1 VKGITSVSSS
11 KKTGADKRAMVGD
24 WSTTADFFGAILA
37 GLLLGLLADALL
49 NTTPWLVILGVL
61 AGFGVGFQKMYE
73 FSKQIE
79 DQAREAQRERD
90 GL

>member
-1 VKGITSVSSS
+1 MPLS
-11 KKTGADKRAMVGD
+11 KKTETNKRALVGD
-24 WSTTADFFGAILA
+24 WSATGDFFGAILA
-37 GLLLGLLADALL
+37 GLLIGLVGDAVLD
-49 NTTPWLVILGVL
+49 TAPWLVVVGVI

-79 DQAREAQRERD
+79 LQAEAARKERN